1 MTTLL
6 KPLLREN
13 NSSSSTHH
21 PHHLYDHHTVH
32 IVLLSTQQVSPLPS
46 IPSWGQMFQPLPLL
60 NHTSPPSP
68 SPLPTLP
75 LPPHQLLSTLCTRS
89 IFCHTHNS
97 LHNIFYTMSIPTR
110 SHMMR
115 EHRPVLVF
123 PHLHTC
129 TPHPLIPTSP
139 WTRLGGRTEYQTVKG
154 TMNCHLCRDLVVPR
168 ISHVTSP
175 HTHTLIQWS
184 VPVPCCE

>member
-123 PHLHTC
+123 PHLHMC
-129 TPHPLIPTSP
+129 TPHALTPTSP
-139 WTRLGGRTEYQTVKG
+139 WTSLGGRTEYQTVKG
-154 TMNCHLCRDLVVPR
+154 TVNCRLCRDLVVPR

-175 HTHTLIQWS
+175 HTHTHS
-184 VPVPCCE
+184 VECSSSML